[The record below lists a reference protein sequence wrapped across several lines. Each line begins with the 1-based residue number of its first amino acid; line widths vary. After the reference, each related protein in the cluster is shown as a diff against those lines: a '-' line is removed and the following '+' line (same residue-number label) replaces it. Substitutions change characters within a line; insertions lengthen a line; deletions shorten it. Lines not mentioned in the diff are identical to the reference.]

1 MCARAGLSV
10 RLYGGRLCLYC
21 SIWTGR
27 CSPWI
32 RKSSRRRTFRGWP
45 DISRPSAT
53 SPKALLDGV
62 LQGTVAMVKN
72 DGGRTN
78 EEVFWDTF
86 AGLFGERV
94 FADRKEFEKFYDTR
108 FDDFR
113 AACGYNPAA
122 GETVKKLKGA
132 GHTVVL
138 ATNPVFPMN
147 TQKRRLH
154 WAGADESDFA
164 LITSYENSRACKP
177 NVRYYEEILQKLGAS
192 ASDCIMVGND
202 VTEDMV
208 AEKLGVKVFL
218 LTDCLINRENKDI
231 SVYPHGGFGQLGE
244 FLEKE
249 TGRI

>member
-1 MCARAGLSV
+1 MCARGAFRAPV
-10 RLYGGRLCLYC
+10 
-21 SIWTGR
+21 
-27 CSPWI
+27 
-32 RKSSRRRTFRGWP
+32 RRRIVFILFDLDGTLLPMDQEKFTKAYFSGLTEYFAP
-45 DISRPSAT
+45 LGYE
-53 SPKALLDGV
+53 PKALLDGV

-86 AGLFGERV
+86 AGRFGERV
-94 FADRKEFEKFYDTR
+94 FADRKEFDKFYETR

-122 GETVKKLKGA
+122 GKTVKKLKGA
-132 GHTVVL
+132 GYTVVL
-138 ATNPVFPMN
+138 ATNPVFPM
-147 TQKRRLH
+147 TAQKKRLH

-208 AEKLGVKVFL
+208 AEKLGIKVFL

-244 FLEKE
+244 FLERE

>member
-1 MCARAGLSV
+1 MDQEKFTKAYFSGLAGYFAPLG
-10 RLYGGRLCLYC
+10 YE
-21 SIWTGR
+21 
-27 CSPWI
+27 
-32 RKSSRRRTFRGWP
+32 
-45 DISRPSAT
+45 
-53 SPKALLDGV
+53 PKALLDGV

-113 AACGYNPAA
+113 TACGYNPAA

-208 AEKLGVKVFL
+208 AEKLGIKVFL